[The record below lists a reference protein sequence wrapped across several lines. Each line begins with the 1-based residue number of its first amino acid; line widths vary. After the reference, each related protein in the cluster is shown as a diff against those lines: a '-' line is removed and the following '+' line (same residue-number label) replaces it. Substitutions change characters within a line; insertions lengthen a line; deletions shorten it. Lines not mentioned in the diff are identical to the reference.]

1 MTSVSVRHAIRIG
14 SLVVNGPV
22 LLLIIDGF
30 LWSTSMKDGP
40 VIWLPAVGGFILAW
54 IWWSVAIVKWR
65 AWAYRNVQLEHIME
79 LKSAAIRANL
89 AWPDGSFFAKTEI
102 KSKKE
107 RDAELSI
114 ERAANAES
122 IREMSPAQNWRNYV
136 WTTII
141 IALIIILSKL
151 VR

>member
-1 MTSVSVRHAIRIG
+1 MEHANERWACNLAACSWG
-14 SLVVNGPV
+14 LHFGVDMVVCCN
-22 LLLIIDGF
+22 
-30 LWSTSMKDGP
+30 
-40 VIWLPAVGGFILAW
+40 
-54 IWWSVAIVKWR
+54 

-151 VR
+151 IR